1 MSTQPIWFDS
11 AEAGAPVLN
20 NAAGSLV
27 EVLRACLV
35 NGFGAKAITSISVT
49 AGVATATCA
58 AHGFTDAYGKLLLI
72 AGVGEPLLN
81 GRKQPSNVTTNS
93 FDFPAPGVADGT
105 YTGSISAR
113 RAPLGWAEAH
123 SGTNKAIFA
132 RTVPEATAAMLRVL
146 DTAAAPASATAARVF
161 AVETATDVDT
171 FTGQTPTNTQL
182 SGGQYWQKGGGTATA
197 KKWYLAGDELRFFLF
212 VESSTLQAIYIP
224 HFFGDLISVRGVDA
238 FCAAVHGNWAD
249 SPISYQT
256 SGGLFFN
263 NASNSTFSG
272 AAAVMRPSSQ
282 IGSALLAAI
291 RGGLSNTV
299 PGGATYPVA
308 ANAGNDIV
316 IQRDLLVAEQDSIN
330 RYPVRGVMP
339 GLAIPWAQQ
348 PYTHGQVVSSLQ
360 QEERTYL
367 AIALAGQGDNGMC
380 LIDLTGPWS

>member
-1 MSTQPIWFDS
+1 MSTQPIWFDNS
-11 AEAGAPVLN
+11 EAGAPVLN

-49 AGVATATCA
+49 AGVATATSA
-58 AHGFTDAYGKLLLI
+58 AHGFSDAYGKLLLI
-72 AGVGEPLLN
+72 AGSGEPLLN
-81 GRKQPSNVTTNS
+81 GRKQPLTVSTNS
-93 FDFPAPGVADGT
+93 FTFAAPGVADGT

-123 SGTNKAIFA
+123 SGTDKAIFA
-132 RTVPEATAAMLRVL
+132 RSAPEATAAMLRVL

-161 AVETATDVDT
+161 AVEAATDVDT
-171 FTGQTPTNTQL
+171 FTGQTPTNTQQA
-182 SGGQYWQKGGGTATA
+182 GGQYWQKGNNNATA
-197 KKWYLAGDELRFFLF
+197 KKWHLVGDEARFFLF
-212 VESSTLQAIYIP
+212 VEGVLIQSTFVP
-224 HFFGDLISVRGVDA
+224 HFFGDLVSVRGVDA
-238 FCAAVHGNWAD
+238 YCAAVHGNWAD
-249 SPISYQT
+249 NPTGYQT

-263 NASNSTFSG
+263 SSANSTFSA

-282 IGSALLAAI
+282 IGSAARVSI

-299 PGGATYPVA
+299 PGGASYPQP

-316 IQRDLLVAEQDSIN
+316 IQRDLLVGEEDATN

-339 GLAIPWAQQ
+339 GLAIPWAER
-348 PYTHGQVVSSLQ
+348 PYTSGTVVSAAQVEGRS
-360 QEERTYL
+360 YL
-367 AIALAGQGDNGMC
+367 ALGLAGQSDNGMC